1 MGGSVDARE
10 QSIISMYRSG
20 VSLRTLQVA
29 FGMSDLQIIDVLRAH
44 GVVEPDPGEG
54 EAQFVDRI
62 RHDVKHA
69 AA

>member
-10 QSIISMYRSG
+10 QSIVSMYRGG

-29 FGMSDLQIIDVLRAH
+29 FGMTDLQIIGVLRSH
-44 GVVEPDPGEG
+44 GVVEPDPGES
-54 EAQFVDRI
+54 EAHFLDRI

-69 AA
+69 A